1 LRLDA
6 LTLAEI
12 DSQGAASEGIE
23 DWRSMGYVGNGQS
36 IQTGLGLYQGL
47 SVDALNLVDS
57 LTLPLVRAI

>member
-1 LRLDA
+1 
-6 LTLAEI
+6 
-12 DSQGAASEGIE
+12 
-23 DWRSMGYVGNGQS
+23 MGYVGNGQS